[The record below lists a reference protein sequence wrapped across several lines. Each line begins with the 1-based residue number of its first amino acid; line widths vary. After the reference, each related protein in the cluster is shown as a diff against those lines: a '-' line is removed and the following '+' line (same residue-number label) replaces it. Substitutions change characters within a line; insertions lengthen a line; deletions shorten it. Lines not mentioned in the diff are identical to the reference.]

1 MKTREIER
9 VVQGNRQSD
18 GVGVSLL
25 RVFGYHDVQDFDQF
39 LMLDAFDEL
48 ERGTFIRRE
57 PH

>member
-9 VVQGNRQSD
+9 VVQENRQVD
-18 GVGVSLL
+18 GAGVSLV
-25 RVFGYHDVQDFDQF
+25 RVFGCHDVQDFELF

-48 ERGTFIRRE
+48 ERGTFIRHE